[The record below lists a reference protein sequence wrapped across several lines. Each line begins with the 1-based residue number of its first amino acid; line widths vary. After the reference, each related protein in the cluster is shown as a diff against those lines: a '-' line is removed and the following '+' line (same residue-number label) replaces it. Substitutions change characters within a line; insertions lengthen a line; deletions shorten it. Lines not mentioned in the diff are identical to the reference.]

1 MYMNNNSLQV
11 VNLRLHIK
19 CNRSKLMLYN
29 RNIRVYLGILY
40 RTCIDCIDI
49 EELSLVIHSAIISLE
64 IHLEDHLIDFIHQD

>member
-29 RNIRVYLGILY
+29 RNIRVYLGIYFTELALIVY
-40 RTCIDCIDI
+40 I